1 MENENDGEK
10 GIEMNV
16 EGVAPF
22 DVVTTTGRGGYQI
35 FVSDEPKYGSHD
47 HSRGHGIDENDPQY
61 QFNAGANPEV
71 RPERK
76 EDGGQHKKEAQEDEK
91 GGIVPR
97 PLVFG
102 PFSMLKVKV
111 NFLGGD
117 AEMNELPNGE
127 LKVHLAKHENSPQ
140 IFVSLLRG
148 GSFLWR
154 TSFTVEN
161 WQIADGRTHQRRR
174 RRRMGKRP
182 HSKCLV
188 FSVVVVVVVVVVVAA
203 VQSL

>member
-35 FVSDEPKYGSHD
+35 FVSDEPKCTGINGIHYATMTRSFCQPVSLSFWRSVSRFTVKIVAINCSYQFSKLNEAGRFSPKHGSHD

-76 EDGGQHKKEAQEDEK
+76 EDGGQLQK
-91 GGIVPR
+91 
-97 PLVFG
+97 
-102 PFSMLKVKV
+102 MMMMMM
-111 NFLGGD
+111 
-117 AEMNELPNGE
+117 MN
-127 LKVHLAKHENSPQ
+127 
-140 IFVSLLRG
+140 
-148 GSFLWR
+148 
-154 TSFTVEN
+154 
-161 WQIADGRTHQRRR
+161 
-174 RRRMGKRP
+174 
-182 HSKCLV
+182 
-188 FSVVVVVVVVVVVAA
+188 
-203 VQSL
+203 

>member
-22 DVVTTTGRGGYQI
+22 DVVTSTGRGGYQI

-47 HSRGHGIDENDPQY
+47 HSRGDGIDENYPQD
-61 QFNAGANPEV
+61 QFDAGANAEV

-76 EDGGQHKKEAQEDEK
+76 EDRGQHEKEAQEDEE
-91 GGIVPR
+91 GRIVPR
-97 PLVFG
+97 PLVLG
-102 PFSMLKVKV
+102 PFSMLKVQV

-127 LKVHLAKHENSPQ
+127 FKVHLTKHENSPQ
-140 IFVSLLRG
+140 IFVSLFRG
-148 GSFLWR
+148 GSFLR
-154 TSFTVEN
+154 RASFSVEN
-161 WQIADGRTHQRRR
+161 R
-174 RRRMGKRP
+174 
-182 HSKCLV
+182 
-188 FSVVVVVVVVVVVAA
+188 
-203 VQSL
+203 